1 MTSKNLL
8 LVACAVLCLGGLGW
22 LLFDATSGTK
32 SARELERAAGQGAA
46 ERETADALLSEGK
59 SSLDDA
65 SPQGAARAEQAAPE
79 VGAAATPSA
88 TERTGTRLV
97 GRIVDEQGR
106 PLAGAGV
113 RVTSTAGPEF
123 FARPSRDGG
132 GTPRQVYSDAAGR
145 FEWTGGKPGTNF
157 VRVRA
162 EGFAPVEKQVE
173 VPIDAKHDVGDVRL
187 ALGAILAG
195 RVVDDVGRGVP
206 GADLHLVDADFE
218 FGPFGFGNREPL
230 AKADGDG
237 NFRIAHLAC
246 GPWKIRVG
254 SEDHPDK
261 TFEGNAD
268 RPGQEYANLRLELAP
283 GTTIEGVALGV
294 PAAHSGK
301 VKVRAQSIDDR
312 GGFGF
317 GIGRRMREAEV
328 GPDGRFRLRGL
339 AADQRWQVQLR
350 SATGTD
356 TNDWFRQRTRSAWIR
371 ANSGDRGVQLRW
383 QQDSGVTLQVVDAKT
398 RAPLEEFE
406 LEGGQGW
413 RVESVRDAEGR
424 PQKKFPGG
432 RARIGDMYP
441 STENGDAQVTVK
453 APGYADFKREGIAL
467 LAEADVDLGV
477 IALEPKP
484 TVVVTVLD
492 ASSNEPIADARV
504 SLRPQR
510 KQPDGEH
517 RMTISVAGGGDDME
531 FDDGSDT
538 RRAKTDAE
546 GRATLTSFPG
556 QTCTLRVEAPERAP
570 SEVRD
575 LALPEEG
582 ACEQRVLLSAGGS
595 VAIQVRDAQGRP
607 ISGLRIDHRRVGAS
621 GPQMPNF
628 GPGRGG
634 LVTNAQGQAIAR
646 NLEVGK
652 HRFRVSEPDGGMR
665 FGGGAYMMAGIGG
678 GEGGDESW
686 SEVEVLEGQQ
696 AVLELES
703 VTRASLTGI
712 VREAGVPLAGA
723 SLSLKED
730 RGDDAGGMA
739 DLNRM
744 RINAIGMGAGGD
756 ARSSGQ
762 GEYSLEG
769 RKPGKYKLTV
779 EHALRAMPS
788 SFPIELR
795 EGANRFDVDLLLT
808 TISGRVT
815 NDKGEPIAGV
825 RVKAEEH
832 QPQSQRPRM
841 MFAFALDDGDG
852 ETVTIG
858 DGSAPTSST
867 TAADGSYSLRGV
879 EAGVPLIVKAETKD
893 WQPASSEPVEVA
905 PGENREG
912 VHLTLERGGK
922 LEVEALDSTGKP
934 MRMAFVTASPQGGGE
949 PKTGVLGPGG
959 LCTLSGLK
967 PGSYTVNVRAMG
979 PPGGGASNP
988 EPQTA
993 AVLSSETQKLTF
1005 RFE

>member
-8 LVACAVLCLGGLGW
+8 LVACALLCLGGLGW
-22 LLFDATSGTK
+22 LLLDATSGAN
-32 SARELERAAGQGAA
+32 SPRELERAARQAAA
-46 ERETADALLSEGK
+46 ERESADARLSEGS
-59 SSLDDA
+59 SSLDAA

-79 VGAAATPSA
+79 VGAAATPA

-113 RVTSTAGPEF
+113 RVTSTAGPDF
-123 FARPSRDGG
+123 FARPLRDGANA
-132 GTPRQVYSDAAGR
+132 PRQVHSDATGR
-145 FEWTGGKPGTNF
+145 FEWIGGKPGTSF

-162 EGFAPVEKQVE
+162 EGFAPLEKQVE
-173 VPIDAKHDVGDVRL
+173 VPVEATHDVGEIRL

-206 GADLHLVDADFE
+206 GAELHLVDDEFD

-261 TFEGNAD
+261 IFEGNAD

-283 GTTIEGVALGV
+283 GTTIEGLALDV
-294 PAAHSGK
+294 PVTHSGK

-312 GGFGF
+312 GGFSF
-317 GIGRRMREAEV
+317 GPGRRMREAEV
-328 GPDGRFRLRGL
+328 GSDGRFRLRGL

-350 SATGTD
+350 SAPGTES
-356 TNDWFRQRTRSAWIR
+356 NDWFRQRTRSAWIR

-413 RVESVRDAEGR
+413 RVESVRDAEGKL
-424 PQKKFPGG
+424 QKKFPGG
-432 RARIGDMYP
+432 RARVGDMYP

-467 LAEADVDLGV
+467 RPEADVDLGV

-492 ASSNEPIADARV
+492 ATSNDPIADARV

-510 KQPDGEH
+510 QQADGEH
-517 RMTISVAGGGDDME
+517 RMTISVSGGGAEMD

-570 SEVRD
+570 SELRD
-575 LALPEEG
+575 LVLPEEG
-582 ACEQRVLLSAGGS
+582 ASEQRVLLSAGGS
-595 VAIQVRDAQGRP
+595 VAIHVRDAQGRP
-607 ISGLRIDHRRVGAS
+607 LGGLRIDHRRAGER
-621 GPQMPNF
+621 GPQMPAF
-628 GPGRGG
+628 GPSRGG
-634 LVTNAQGQAIAR
+634 LITNAQGQAIAR
-646 NLEVGK
+646 NLEAGK
-652 HRFRVSEPDGGMR
+652 HRFRVSEGEGEGGMR
-665 FGGGAYMMAGIGG
+665 FGGAYMMAGIDG
-678 GEGGDESW
+678 GEAGDKGW

-696 AVLELES
+696 ATLELES
-703 VTRASLTGI
+703 VARASLTGV

-723 SLSLKED
+723 SLTLEEEA
-730 RGDDAGGMA
+730 DDDSEFAGGFG
-739 DLNRM
+739 RM
-744 RINAIGMGAGGD
+744 RMSAIGMGPGGD

-815 NDKGEPIAGV
+815 DDKGEPIAGV

-858 DGSAPTSST
+858 DGSAPASST
-867 TAADGSYSLRGV
+867 TAADGSYTLRGV
-879 EAGVPLIVKAETKD
+879 ESGVPLIVKAETKD

-905 PGENREG
+905 PGESREG
-912 VHLTLERGGK
+912 VNLTLERGGK
-922 LEVEALDSTGKP
+922 LEVEALDAAGKP
-934 MRMAFVTASPQGGGE
+934 MRMALVTASPQGGGE

-967 PGSYTVNVRAMG
+967 PGTYTVNVRAMG
-979 PPGGGASNP
+979 PPGGGTTNP
-988 EPQTA
+988 DPQTA
-993 AVLSSETQKLTF
+993 NVLSSETQKLTF